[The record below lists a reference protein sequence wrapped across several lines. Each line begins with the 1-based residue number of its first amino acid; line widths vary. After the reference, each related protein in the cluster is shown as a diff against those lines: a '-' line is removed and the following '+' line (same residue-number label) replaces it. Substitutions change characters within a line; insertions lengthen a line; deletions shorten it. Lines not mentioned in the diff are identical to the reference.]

1 MKGIV
6 FLDRDGTLI
15 EEVHYLSDP
24 ARMKE
29 IPGAADS
36 LRRLAKAGFAL
47 AVVSNQ
53 AGLAKGKFREE
64 QWQAVHKAFV
74 DHFLSR
80 GVSFDAVEYCP
91 HHPEGIVERYRQT
104 CDCRKPAPGMARK
117 VLRKMAPPPSCR
129 IWVVGDKMSDISM
142 GKRLRAETILVAT
155 GYGEEE
161 RMEGEQRGEIP
172 DAFLPSIREAAEWI
186 LSREK
191 KK

>member
-24 ARMKE
+24 ALLKE
-29 IPGAADS
+29 IPGAAEA
-36 LRRLAKAGFAL
+36 LKLLAEGGYAL

-64 QWQAVHKAFV
+64 QWRAVHTAFV

-80 GVSFDAVEYCP
+80 GVAFDAVEYCP
-91 HHPEGIVERYRQT
+91 HHPEGIVEPYRKA
-104 CDCRKPAPGMARK
+104 CGCRKPEPGMAEK
-117 VLRKMAPPPSCR
+117 VLRGMSLPPSCR
-129 IWVVGDKMSDISM
+129 MWVVGDKMSDIRM
-142 GKRLRAETILVAT
+142 GKRLRAGTILVAT

-161 RMEGEQRGEIP
+161 RMEGEREGEGP
-172 DAFLPSIREAAEWI
+172 DAFLPSIREAADWI

-191 KK
+191 